1 MQGEAG
7 STPSA
12 QTMQDTAGGCLA
24 AAMLPRDGLGT
35 PHDPAAGLPGRLTTT
50 ASCSAG
56 LHSPATLPGGP
67 LVRPVLL
74 LLLLLLLLLT
84 QEHVQDAMV
93 LQILQA
99 MEGL

>member
-1 MQGEAG
+1 MPGEAG

-12 QTMQDTAGGCLA
+12 QTMHDTAGGCLA
-24 AAMLPRDGLGT
+24 GAMLPRIGLGT
-35 PHDPAAGLPGRLTTT
+35 PHDPAAGLPGRPTTT

-74 LLLLLLLLLT
+74 LLLT

-93 LQILQA
+93 LQILPA
-99 MEGL
+99 MEGW